1 MPGVSYSNMI
11 IIIGLNGHFILLCI
25 FEGFELADEHE
36 ACQFSK
42 YQKNITEK
50 KICISA
56 LAYVE
61 TKYPK
66 IEHEIQDE
74 YNPDIPKGCYI
85 KEDENGNHKIWFNHK
100 VNAKTTIPTSSTSE
114 NAESTTEVSTKNP
127 TADTSIQTTDTIT
140 TTSAN
145 INTTTGIEN
154 SNATKNKIRNICRL
168 IDSKH

>member
-1 MPGVSYSNMI
+1 MVKILS
-11 IIIGLNGHFILLCI
+11 HFILYLK
-25 FEGFELADEHE
+25 GFELAEEQE

-42 YQKNITEK
+42 YQNNITEK

-66 IEHEIQDE
+66 IDHEIYDDF
-74 YNPDIPKGCYI
+74 NPDIPKGCYI

-100 VNAKTTIPTSSTSE
+100 VNSKTTVQPSSTSE
-114 NAESTTEVSTKNP
+114 GAESTTEGSTKNP

-140 TTSAN
+140 TTN
-145 INTTTGIEN
+145 NVMNTTTDIEN
-154 SNATKNKIRNICRL
+154 SNATKYKIRNICRL
-168 IDSKH
+168 IDSKHWIII